1 MKRTMNTPGFTAEAT
16 LYNGEGGYQAT
27 PGAVVYG
34 GTVRAATLLPRP
46 GLFCLKFHEDCG
58 GDPSNPENCI
68 WHTSVGRVNP
78 RTGACE

>member
-16 LYNGEGGYQAT
+16 LYSGKSGYQAT

-46 GLFCLKFHEDCG
+46 GLYCLKFHWGCSQ
-58 GDPSNPENCI
+58 DPSGATRCG
-68 WHTSVGRVNP
+68 WHTSVGQVNP
-78 RTGACE
+78 LTGACE